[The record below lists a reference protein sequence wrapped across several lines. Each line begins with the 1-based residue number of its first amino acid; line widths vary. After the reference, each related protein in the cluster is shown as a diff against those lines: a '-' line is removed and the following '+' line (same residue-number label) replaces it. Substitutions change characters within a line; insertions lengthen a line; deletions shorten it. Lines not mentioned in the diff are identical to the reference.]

1 MTRRATPSGLTGPA
15 MPESKSEPTPDPRA
29 LVVMG
34 VSGCG
39 KSSVGE
45 ALAAHLGAPF
55 VEGDALHP
63 AANVAKMAAG
73 APLED
78 ADRWPW
84 LGAIAARV
92 AADPAPVV
100 VVSCSALKRAY
111 RDLLR
116 AEAGRPVGFLYLHGT
131 EPVLAARMNARQG
144 HFMPPALLASQLAA
158 LEDPR
163 GEPGV
168 AAVEVG
174 APLAT
179 VIAAAIAAVAA
190 R

>member
-1 MTRRATPSGLTGPA
+1 
-15 MPESKSEPTPDPRA
+15 MPDLRRA

-39 KSSVGE
+39 KTSVGE
-45 ALAAHLGAPF
+45 GLAAHLGAPF

-63 AANVAKMAAG
+63 TANVAKMAAG
-73 APLED
+73 TPLTD

-84 LGAIAARV
+84 LSAIAARV
-92 AADPAPVV
+92 AAEPAPVI

-116 AEAGRPVGFLYLHGT
+116 AETGRPVGFLYLHGT
-131 EPVLAARMNARQG
+131 EAVLSERMNARQG
-144 HFMPPALLASQLAA
+144 HFMPAGLLASQLAT

-168 AAVEVG
+168 VTVDIG
-174 APLAT
+174 APVEA
-179 VIAAAIAAVAA
+179 VVAAAIVATGGLG
-190 R
+190 

>member
-1 MTRRATPSGLTGPA
+1 MRDAR
-15 MPESKSEPTPDPRA
+15 RA

-39 KSSVGE
+39 KTSVGE
-45 ALAAHLGAPF
+45 GLATLLGAPF

-63 AANVAKMAAG
+63 RANVAKMASG
-73 APLED
+73 VPLVD

-84 LGAIAARV
+84 LHAIAARI
-92 AADPAPVV
+92 AAEPDPVI

-116 AEAGRPVGFLYLHGT
+116 AEAGRPVGFVYLHG
-131 EPVLAARMNARQG
+131 EEAVLSARMHARKG
-144 HFMPPALLASQLAA
+144 HFMPAGLLASQLAT

-168 AAVEVG
+168 VALDVDASIDALV
-174 APLAT
+174 
-179 VIAAAIAAVAA
+179 AAAMAASDSLG
-190 R
+190 

>member
-1 MTRRATPSGLTGPA
+1 M
-15 MPESKSEPTPDPRA
+15 PDPRRA

-63 AANVAKMAAG
+63 PANVAKMAAG
-73 APLED
+73 MPLTD

-84 LGAIAARV
+84 LAAIAARV
-92 AADPAPVV
+92 AADPAPVAV
-100 VVSCSALKRAY
+100 LSCSALKRAY

-131 EPVLAARMNARQG
+131 KAVLAARMTARQG

-168 AAVEVG
+168 LMVEIG
-174 APLAT
+174 APLDA
-179 VIAAAIAAVAA
+179 VIAAAIEAVEI